1 MEDNPQNRLILALI
15 GVGIGVTG
23 IVAYYESAQ
32 GIFYTCTALSIMQWG
47 LCMIAGA
54 LQYWSYPYLAACI
67 LTSYYITESFAD
79 FLPYGICLYY
89 ATALFYSGII
99 QYASLLLFRIVP
111 IVSLVAFFMHYE
123 HVFMVAA
130 TFCTMYFLITH
141 FLSKTP
147 LHAMDDFLLCVALG
161 VALMNDNETDGLY
174 TMKLIKGILWGG
186 SACYILSIIHVFI
199 HALINRN

>member
-1 MEDNPQNRLILALI
+1 MEDNSQNRLILALI
-15 GVGIGVTG
+15 GVGIAITG
-23 IVAYYESAQ
+23 IVAYHESIQWLLNVCA
-32 GIFYTCTALSIMQWG
+32 ALSLMQW
-47 LCMIAGA
+47 IISIVK
-54 LQYWSYPYLAACI
+54 QEIQNWSYPYLAAC
-67 LTSYYITESFAD
+67 LLAGYYITGTFEN
-79 FLPYGICLYY
+79 FLFYGICLYY
-89 ATALFYSGII
+89 ATGILYSGLLR
-99 QYASLLLFRIVP
+99 YVPNLLFLVIP
-111 IVSLVAFFMHYE
+111 IFSIVAFFMHYE

-141 FLSKTP
+141 FLGKTP